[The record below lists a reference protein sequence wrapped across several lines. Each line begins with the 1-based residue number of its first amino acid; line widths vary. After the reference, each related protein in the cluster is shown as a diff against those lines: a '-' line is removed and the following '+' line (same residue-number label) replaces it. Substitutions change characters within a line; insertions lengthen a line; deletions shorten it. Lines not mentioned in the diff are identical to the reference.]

1 MFLSA
6 ARPFTYRKL
15 KAFLVCVESLK
26 EKNMIRNPRPE
37 GRGAVKVSGLGLP
50 CLAFRSVPV
59 AELYQ
64 V

>member
-1 MFLSA
+1 M
-6 ARPFTYRKL
+6 